1 MQVTVEMASSIN
13 GLIAYENGSED
24 FLLERNY
31 QIMLD
36 FLKNYDCLVWG
47 NTTFKNVMSWGSDY
61 INDLKYVT
69 VIVFSKSDVKYPYDN
84 VIVVNSMEH
93 FYKVCEEKNINKV
106 FVSGGARTNT
116 MFMKEDIVNEVIINY
131 NPYVL
136 NKGINLFEGDF
147 FEKKLVLDKV
157 VREQEDILQVWY
169 KVLNSDSCDS
179 KKRVLI
185 TGSVLTADNS
195 SVETYEK
202 LVSLID
208 TDKYFISSPLDTM
221 KFQGNDLE
229 RYERAMNLLKDTK
242 YIIAEMSTV
251 STGQGMEL
259 QEAVN
264 LNIPV
269 LVIAKKGSKISGL
282 VRGCQNLVDIIFY
295 DNIDDISDEILKF
308 VS

>member
-13 GLIAYENGSED
+13 GIIAYENGSED

-31 QIMLD
+31 QIMLE

-47 NTTFKNVMSWGSDY
+47 NTTFKNVMSWGYHY
-61 INDLKYVT
+61 INYLKDVT
-69 VIVFSKSDVKYPYDN
+69 VIVFSRSDIKYPYDN
-84 VIVVNSMEH
+84 VIVVNSMEQ
-93 FYKVCEEKNINKV
+93 FYKVCDEKNINKV

-116 MFMKEDIVNEVIINY
+116 MFMKEGIVNEVIINY

-136 NKGINLFEGDF
+136 NKGINLFLGDF

-157 VREQEDILQVWY
+157 IREQESILQVWY
-169 KVLNSDSCDS
+169 KVLNNDEVYE
-179 KKRVLI
+179 KKRILI
-185 TGSVLTADNS
+185 TGSVLAADKS
-195 SVETYEK
+195 SVDVYEK
-202 LVSLID
+202 LVNLID
-208 TDKYFISSPLDTM
+208 KSKYLVSSPIDTM
-221 KFQGNDLE
+221 KFQGDDVA
-229 RYERAMNLLKDTK
+229 RYKRAINLLQDTK
-242 YIIAEMSTV
+242 LIIAEMSTV

-259 QEAVN
+259 QEAAN

-282 VRGCQNLVDIIFY
+282 VKGCQNLVDIIFY
-295 DNIDDISDEILKF
+295 DNIEDISEEILKF

>member
-36 FLKNYDCLVWG
+36 FLKCYDCLVWG
-47 NTTFKNVMSWGSDY
+47 NTTFKNVMSWGEDY
-61 INDLKYVT
+61 INDLKDVT
-69 VIVFSKSDVKYPYDN
+69 VIVFSKSDIKYPYEN
-84 VIVVNSMEH
+84 VYVVNSMED

-116 MFMKEDIVNEVIINY
+116 MFMKEDIVDEVIINY

-136 NKGINLFEGDF
+136 NKGINLFLGDF
-147 FEKKLVLDKV
+147 FEKKLVLDKI
-157 VREQEDILQVWY
+157 VREQEDIVQVWY
-169 KVLNSDSCDS
+169 KVLNNDESYD
-179 KKRVLI
+179 KRRILI
-185 TGSVLTADNS
+185 TGSVLAADNS
-195 SVETYEK
+195 SVEVYEK
-202 LVSLID
+202 LVRLID
-208 TDKYFISSPLDTM
+208 KEKYLVSSPLDTM
-221 KFQGNDLE
+221 KFQGDDVARYKRDMDL
-229 RYERAMNLLKDTK
+229 LQDTK
-242 YIIAEMSTV
+242 FIIAEMSTI

-259 QEAVN
+259 QEAAN

-269 LVIAKKGSKISGL
+269 LVIAKTGSKISGL
-282 VRGCQNLVDIIFY
+282 VKGCQNLVDIIFY
-295 DNIDDISDEILKF
+295 DNIDDISDEILKY

>member
-36 FLKNYDCLVWG
+36 FLKSYDCLVWG
-47 NTTFKNVMSWGSDY
+47 NITFKNVMSWGEDY
-61 INDLKYVT
+61 INDLKDVT
-69 VIVFSKSDVKYPYDN
+69 VIVFSKSDIKYSFEN
-84 VIVVNSMEH
+84 VYVVNSMED
-93 FYKVCEEKNINKV
+93 FYKLCEGKNINKV

-136 NKGINLFEGDF
+136 NKGINLFLGDF
-147 FEKKLVLDKV
+147 FEKKLVLDKI
-157 VREQEDILQVWY
+157 VREQEDIVQVWY
-169 KVLNSDSCDS
+169 KVLNNDESYD
-179 KKRVLI
+179 KRRILI
-185 TGSVLTADNS
+185 TGSVLAADNS
-195 SVETYEK
+195 SVEVYEK
-202 LVSLID
+202 LVRLID
-208 TDKYFISSPLDTM
+208 KEKYLVSSPLDTM
-221 KFQGNDLE
+221 KFQGDDVA
-229 RYERAMNLLKDTK
+229 RYKRAMDLLQDSKF
-242 YIIAEMSTV
+242 IIAEMSIV

-259 QEAVN
+259 QEAAN

-269 LVIAKKGSKISGL
+269 LVIAKTGSKISGL
-282 VRGCQNLVDIIFY
+282 VKGCQNLVDIIFY
-295 DNIDDISDEILKF
+295 DNIDDISDEILKY

>member
-36 FLKNYDCLVWG
+36 FLKCYDCLVWG
-47 NTTFKNVMSWGSDY
+47 NTTFKNVMSWGEDY
-61 INDLKYVT
+61 INDLKDVT
-69 VIVFSKSDVKYPYDN
+69 VIVFSKSDIKYPYEN
-84 VIVVNSMEH
+84 VYVVNSMED

-116 MFMKEDIVNEVIINY
+116 MFMKEDIVDEVIINY

-136 NKGINLFEGDF
+136 NKGINLFLGDF

-169 KVLNSDSCDS
+169 KVLNNNESYD

-185 TGSVLTADNS
+185 TGSVLAADKS
-195 SVETYEK
+195 SVEVYEK
-202 LVSLID
+202 LVRLID
-208 TDKYFISSPLDTM
+208 KDKYLVSSPIDTM
-221 KFQGNDLE
+221 KFQGDDVARYKRDMDL
-229 RYERAMNLLKDTK
+229 LQDTK
-242 YIIAEMSTV
+242 FIIAEMSIV

-259 QEAVN
+259 QEAAN

-269 LVIAKKGSKISGL
+269 LVIAKTGSKISGL
-282 VRGCQNLVDIIFY
+282 VKGCQNLVDIIFY
-295 DNIDDISDEILKF
+295 DNIDDISDEILKY

>member
-36 FLKNYDCLVWG
+36 FLKSYDCLVWG
-47 NTTFKNVMSWGSDY
+47 NTTFKNVMSLGDDY
-61 INDLKYVT
+61 INDLKDVT
-69 VIVFSKSDVKYPYDN
+69 VIVFSKSYIKYPYDN
-84 VIVVNSMEH
+84 VYVVNSMEQ

-116 MFMKEDIVNEVIINY
+116 MFMKEAIVDEVIINY

-136 NKGINLFEGDF
+136 NKGINLFLGDF
-147 FEKKLVLDKV
+147 FEKKLALDKV

-169 KVLNSDSCDS
+169 KVLNNDECYD
-179 KKRVLI
+179 KKRILI
-185 TGSVLTADNS
+185 TGSVLAADNS
-195 SVETYEK
+195 SVEVYEK
-202 LVSLID
+202 LGSLID
-208 TDKYFISSPLDTM
+208 KDKYLVSSPLDTM
-221 KFQGNDLE
+221 RFQGDDVA
-229 RYERAMNLLKDTK
+229 RYKRAMDLLQDSKF
-242 YIIAEMSTV
+242 IIAEMSTI

-259 QEAVN
+259 QEAAN

-269 LVIAKKGSKISGL
+269 LVIAKTGSKISGL
-282 VRGCQNLVDIIFY
+282 VKGCQNLVDIIFY
-295 DNIDDISDEILKF
+295 DNIDDISDEILKY

>member
-36 FLKNYDCLVWG
+36 FLKCYDCLVWG
-47 NTTFKNVMSWGSDY
+47 NTTFKNVMSWGEDY
-61 INDLKYVT
+61 INDLKDVT
-69 VIVFSKSDVKYPYDN
+69 VIVFSKSDIKYPYEN
-84 VIVVNSMEH
+84 VYVVNSMED

-116 MFMKEDIVNEVIINY
+116 MFMKEDIVDEVIINY

-136 NKGINLFEGDF
+136 NKGINLFLGDF
-147 FEKKLVLDKV
+147 FEKKLVLDKI
-157 VREQEDILQVWY
+157 VREQEDIVQVWY
-169 KVLNSDSCDS
+169 KVLNNDESYD
-179 KKRVLI
+179 KRRILI
-185 TGSVLTADNS
+185 TGSVLAADNS
-195 SVETYEK
+195 SVEVYEK
-202 LVSLID
+202 LVRLID
-208 TDKYFISSPLDTM
+208 KEKYLVSSPIDTM
-221 KFQGNDLE
+221 KFQGDDVA
-229 RYERAMNLLKDTK
+229 RYKRAMDLLQDSKF
-242 YIIAEMSTV
+242 IIAEMSIV

-259 QEAVN
+259 QEAAN

-269 LVIAKKGSKISGL
+269 LVIAKTGSKISGL
-282 VRGCQNLVDIIFY
+282 VKGCQNLVDIIFY
-295 DNIDDISDEILKF
+295 DNIDDISDEILKY

>member
-36 FLKNYDCLVWG
+36 FLKSYDCLVWG
-47 NTTFKNVMSWGSDY
+47 NITFKNVMSWGEDY
-61 INDLKYVT
+61 INDLKDVT
-69 VIVFSKSDVKYPYDN
+69 VIVFSKSDIKYSFEN
-84 VIVVNSMEH
+84 VYVVNSMED
-93 FYKVCEEKNINKV
+93 FYKLCEEKNINKV

-136 NKGINLFEGDF
+136 NKGINLFLGDF
-147 FEKKLVLDKV
+147 FEKKLVLDKI
-157 VREQEDILQVWY
+157 VREQEDIVQVWY
-169 KVLNSDSCDS
+169 KVLNNDESYD
-179 KKRVLI
+179 KRRILI
-185 TGSVLTADNS
+185 TGSVLAADNS
-195 SVETYEK
+195 SVEVYEK
-202 LVSLID
+202 LVRLID
-208 TDKYFISSPLDTM
+208 KEKYLVSSPLDTM
-221 KFQGNDLE
+221 KFQGDDVA
-229 RYERAMNLLKDTK
+229 RYKRAMDLLQDSKF
-242 YIIAEMSTV
+242 IIAEMSTI

-259 QEAVN
+259 QEAAN

-269 LVIAKKGSKISGL
+269 LVIAKTGSKISGL
-282 VRGCQNLVDIIFY
+282 VKGCQNLVDIIFY
-295 DNIDDISDEILKF
+295 DNIDDISDEILKY